1 MFFHSRVIRVLLTLI
16 PLCLLSTTY
25 LYLYPAFHQCHF
37 PSTSNGAVAPFRLLA
52 FGDPQLEGDTSLP
65 RVPRVNVPKFST
77 ITEYLRDRDFE
88 HLREDIQ
95 RITSYPFKYLW
106 YHLRYARKQIDLLG
120 NDFYLAHI
128 YRTLHWWSDPTH
140 VTVLGDLLGSQWI
153 KDEEF
158 DTRSQRYWNRV
169 FAGSEK
175 VSEELLNPK
184 VTGDYVT
191 HREVLGEDTRWR
203 NRVLNIAGNH
213 DIGYA
218 GDADEDRVAR
228 FEREFGPI
236 NGDIIFT
243 LPLDAS
249 DNSTDSLEP
258 SIRLIIFNSMTLD
271 GPAYSYDLQG
281 STIDFINSAMIH
293 AAPVESHDTA
303 LILLTHIPLHKEP
316 GICVDEPLF
325 TYLPEENGSGVKE
338 QNFLSPDASKD
349 AILQGLFGM
358 HSSTEAA
365 ARGMGRHGIIL
376 TGHDHEGCDVYHYA
390 NREDGTWHAQRWT
403 NANTS
408 ALAAD
413 DDQPGIREVTVR
425 SMMGEFSGNAALLSA
440 WWSRERQRWSIEVS
454 NCRLGVQHVWWA
466 IHSLDI
472 AVLVLV
478 IVALALY
485 TIELLIPAQN
495 KVAAADEGRMRK
507 DTKKDNPGARH
518 SSKTKSRKA

>member
-1 MFFHSRVIRVLLTLI
+1 
-16 PLCLLSTTY
+16 
-25 LYLYPAFHQCHF
+25 
-37 PSTSNGAVAPFRLLA
+37 
-52 FGDPQLEGDTSLP
+52 
-65 RVPRVNVPKFST
+65 
-77 ITEYLRDRDFE
+77 
-88 HLREDIQ
+88 
-95 RITSYPFKYLW
+95 
-106 YHLRYARKQIDLLG
+106 
-120 NDFYLAHI
+120 
-128 YRTLHWWSDPTH
+128 
-140 VTVLGDLLGSQWI
+140 
-153 KDEEF
+153 
-158 DTRSQRYWNRV
+158 
-169 FAGSEK
+169 
-175 VSEELLNPK
+175 
-184 VTGDYVT
+184 
-191 HREVLGEDTRWR
+191 
-203 NRVLNIAGNH
+203 
-213 DIGYA
+213 
-218 GDADEDRVAR
+218 
-228 FEREFGPI
+228 
-236 NGDIIFT
+236 
-243 LPLDAS
+243 
-249 DNSTDSLEP
+249 
-258 SIRLIIFNSMTLD
+258 MTLD

-390 NREDGTWHAQRWT
+390 DREDGTWHAQRWT

-440 WWSRERQRWSIEVS
+440 WWDRERERWSIEVS

-472 AVLVLV
+472 AALVLV
-478 IVALALY
+478 IVALASY
-485 TIELLIPAQN
+485 MIELLIPAQN
-495 KVAAADEGRMRK
+495 KAVAANEGKSRR
-507 DTKKDNPGARH
+507 DTTRSNPGARQ